1 MSSCG
6 NSFRYSNKTIDDL
19 KAKAFSTLTNVDTP
33 LKALN
38 SRLLAILADDEN
50 MDSEIEKFLA
60 DINYQSL
67 VNTPEFEAVKNIL
80 IQIMNLVSEE
90 LEANWDDPRYAR
102 EVED

>member
-1 MSSCG
+1 
-6 NSFRYSNKTIDDL
+6 
-19 KAKAFSTLTNVDTP
+19 
-33 LKALN
+33 
-38 SRLLAILADDEN
+38 